1 MSRSDTILV
10 FMMILFAISYAS
22 IGTTPAVA
30 CLIQCSI
37 YHLKTGCQQ
46 RILTGHYSTPSQVY
60 NLFCWVFDLRPL
72 SYLKL
77 CNMKFYAVKTAE

>member
-10 FMMILFAISYAS
+10 FMMILFVISYAS

-37 YHLKTGCQQ
+37 YHLKTGTKNFDESTAHLLKFT
-46 RILTGHYSTPSQVY
+46 IYFVGSLT
-60 NLFCWVFDLRPL
+60 
-72 SYLKL
+72 
-77 CNMKFYAVKTAE
+77 